1 MKNHHPC
8 FFKLLRISWLL
19 LLCASFSGCLLSSH
33 FACGRAAPLPDGKNL
48 LTIEQRNDFVKHEEL
63 AGRICFD
70 ETGFYFLRGSANH
83 MSICRAVKPG
93 DCETLFTSFYDADE
107 IACWGDKLVIL
118 GRLDSENYR
127 NDLFVLNKANSGQN
141 SLRVYPYE
149 PEKTIEMPD
158 GSEWHINAWLPL
170 LRLVFNKETSDVP
183 FETLLAQQVGYASD
197 YSLPRERWE
206 YLFHVI
212 GQSIEEEYTILRL
225 QDRYAMKA
233 GSWIYS
239 FRYKEK
245 ENKYEM
251 RNSYFIPDSTK
262 GSEEIPY
269 SSDPYYD
276 LCMYGSF
283 PYFINTDYTDYRDD
297 YSPTYVRPTAESG
310 KFGRELDVGEGYFLR
325 KRYPG
330 EQGRM
335 QYLVFTLYDQEPTQN
350 YNDKYDLQFLSG
362 QKYSPSILR
371 PCSRLKSLR
380 FPRRASRSVCERGGR
395 VHLAAGGMP
404 RVLHPMGGG
413 ACYRKRR
420 HPLCTALRNAT
431 GRGGKRRLQRLV
443 RGSGR

>member
-158 GSEWHINAWLPL
+158 GSEWHINA
-170 LRLVFNKETSDVP
+170 SDCRKSP
-183 FETLLAQQVGYASD
+183 AMTG
-197 YSLPRERWE
+197 
-206 YLFHVI
+206 LFVI
-212 GQSIEEEYTILRL
+212 
-225 QDRYAMKA
+225 
-233 GSWIYS
+233 
-239 FRYKEK
+239 
-245 ENKYEM
+245 
-251 RNSYFIPDSTK
+251 
-262 GSEEIPY
+262 
-269 SSDPYYD
+269 
-276 LCMYGSF
+276 
-283 PYFINTDYTDYRDD
+283 
-297 YSPTYVRPTAESG
+297 
-310 KFGRELDVGEGYFLR
+310 
-325 KRYPG
+325 
-330 EQGRM
+330 
-335 QYLVFTLYDQEPTQN
+335 
-350 YNDKYDLQFLSG
+350 
-362 QKYSPSILR
+362 
-371 PCSRLKSLR
+371 
-380 FPRRASRSVCERGGR
+380 
-395 VHLAAGGMP
+395 
-404 RVLHPMGGG
+404 
-413 ACYRKRR
+413 
-420 HPLCTALRNAT
+420 
-431 GRGGKRRLQRLV
+431 
-443 RGSGR
+443 